1 MKRNKSRERSLIT
14 HLDPKSPVSEAFRT
28 LRTNIQF
35 SSIDSQVKTMM
46 ITSTGPSEGKS
57 TITANLAVVLAQSG
71 KKTLLVDTDL
81 RKPTVHRTFRLLNRD
96 GLTNALTSQDNFK
109 QFTKN
114 TEIDNLD
121 VITTGPI
128 PPNPSELLGSMAM
141 ARFINEV
148 SAIYDT
154 VIFDTPPVIAVTDAQ
169 ILATQV
175 DGVFLVVNSGKTNRD
190 MALKAK
196 TLLSNVKANI
206 LGCVLNNREIEGE
219 NYYYYY
225 Q

>member
-1 MKRNKSRERSLIT
+1 M
-14 HLDPKSPVSEAFRT
+14 DPKSPVSEAFRT

-109 QFTKN
+109 QFAKN

>member
-109 QFTKN
+109 QFAKN
-114 TEIDNLD
+114 TEIDN
-121 VITTGPI
+121 IRC
-128 PPNPSELLGSMAM
+128 N
-141 ARFINEV
+141 
-148 SAIYDT
+148 Y
-154 VIFDTPPVIAVTDAQ
+154 
-169 ILATQV
+169 
-175 DGVFLVVNSGKTNRD
+175 NR
-190 MALKAK
+190 
-196 TLLSNVKANI
+196 SNTA
-206 LGCVLNNREIEGE
+206 
-219 NYYYYY
+219 
-225 Q
+225 

>member
-109 QFTKN
+109 QFAKN

-154 VIFDTPPVIAVTDAQ
+154 VIFDTPPVIAVTDVQ

>member
-1 MKRNKSRERSLIT
+1 
-14 HLDPKSPVSEAFRT
+14 
-28 LRTNIQF
+28 
-35 SSIDSQVKTMM
+35 
-46 ITSTGPSEGKS
+46 
-57 TITANLAVVLAQSG
+57 
-71 KKTLLVDTDL
+71 
-81 RKPTVHRTFRLLNRD
+81 
-96 GLTNALTSQDNFK
+96 
-109 QFTKN
+109 
-114 TEIDNLD
+114 
-121 VITTGPI
+121 
-128 PPNPSELLGSMAM
+128 MAM

>member
-109 QFTKN
+109 QFAKN

>member
-1 MKRNKSRERSLIT
+1 MKRNKTRERSLIT

-109 QFTKN
+109 QFAKN